1 MNTASMSE
9 STAVKSTVGFAAGT
23 GAVLAV
29 NGVSAGI
36 ISTVGF
42 GTGGVIAG
50 STAAGIQAGIG
61 SVAAGSAFAGF
72 QSLGAFG
79 LGVLGTAVV
88 PVAIGTG
95 LVVAAIPLINKWRST
110 K

>member
-1 MNTASMSE
+1 MLQ
-9 STAVKSTVGFAAGT
+9 STVVKSIVRLATGT
-23 GAVLAV
+23 GAVVAV
-29 NGVSAGI
+29 NAVSAGI

-61 SVAAGSAFAGF
+61 SVAAGSAFAVF

-95 LVVAAIPLINKWRST
+95 LVVAAIPLIKKWRST